1 MTELRALETTR
12 RRPYAL
18 TRQANDGFLFIV
30 QSTGRTL
37 GDLSSSTVKGTLKVW
52 QALTGSREK
61 SVQQP
66 PKPSDA
72 PPRQLDEKT
81 EPAAPTHPYP
91 FLPDLEALLT
101 GHSPRDAEQAAVL
114 RRCFDDLL
122 LGSEE
127 AGEAAL
133 KILVGLGQSV
143 EPLLIACLPTDSPR
157 VAKIALEGLSRIGSQ
172 RLVGCISD
180 VLDSSDPE
188 LRMVALRA
196 AVGLPHDRQMQRLLE
211 RGLRDPD
218 ANVKRRALS
227 YVGWFDS
234 YWAITE
240 VMRLCNDKTP
250 DVQEAALKTLLTQ
263 RPSEAKSILRWA
275 AVLLRKETDQ
285 GTLPEKNENPIRDA
299 SNAS

>member
-1 MTELRALETTR
+1 M
-12 RRPYAL
+12 
-18 TRQANDGFLFIV
+18 
-30 QSTGRTL
+30 
-37 GDLSSSTVKGTLKVW
+37 
-52 QALTGSREK
+52 
-61 SVQQP
+61 
-66 PKPSDA
+66 
-72 PPRQLDEKT
+72 
-81 EPAAPTHPYP
+81 
-91 FLPDLEALLT
+91 T